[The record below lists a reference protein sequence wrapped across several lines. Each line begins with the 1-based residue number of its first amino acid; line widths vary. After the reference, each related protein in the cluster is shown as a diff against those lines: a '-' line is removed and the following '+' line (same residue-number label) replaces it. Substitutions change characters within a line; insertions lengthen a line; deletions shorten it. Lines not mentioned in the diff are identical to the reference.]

1 MKIVLSLG
9 LLTALFFLYNELQQT
24 REEIKKEL
32 KTSAVASGSS
42 FDQINKIISKKTAK
56 TVIQKIKRQNK
67 KDSKNKVVLGLES
80 SLSPS
85 VGFDERLLEMLEE
98 DPETTLKEIAHLLS
112 SNPHSVVW
120 NNSLNLIKNAKID
133 PDQKIDFLKAQLK
146 FSGLLTEDEHQN
158 IRVLNQYKKILG
170 TIKEIYLT
178 ESRDLSELAEEMGS
192 SVPSGELQRTVN
204 AMLYSE
210 NINKMN
216 QKQLTP

>member
-1 MKIVLSLG
+1 MKIVLSLS
-9 LLTALFFLYNELQQT
+9 LLTGLFFLYNEFQQT
-24 REEIKKEL
+24 REELKKEL

-42 FDQINKIISKKTAK
+42 FDQINKIISKKRAK
-56 TVIQKIKRQNK
+56 AVIQTIKLENKI
-67 KDSKNKVVLGLES
+67 DSKNKVVLGLES

-85 VGFDERLLEMLEE
+85 VGYDERLLEILEE

-133 PDQKIDFLKAQLK
+133 PDQKIEFLKAQLK
-146 FSGLLTEDEHQN
+146 FVGVLTEDEHQN

-170 TIKEIYLT
+170 SIKQIYLT

-210 NINKMN
+210 NYNKRN
-216 QKQLTP
+216 QEQLPP